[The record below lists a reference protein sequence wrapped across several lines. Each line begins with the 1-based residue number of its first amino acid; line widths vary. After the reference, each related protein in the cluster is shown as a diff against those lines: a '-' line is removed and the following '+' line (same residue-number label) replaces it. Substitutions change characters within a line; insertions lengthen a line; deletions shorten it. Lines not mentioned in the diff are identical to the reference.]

1 MSKNPPPPHLRDV
14 PEYLLDKPTK
24 EAREMVKLARDAMG
38 NNNRRK
44 GSKRKLRKEGDPL
57 KAIYAT
63 V

>member
-1 MSKNPPPPHLRDV
+1 V

-24 EAREMVKLARDAMG
+24 EARDMVKLASDAMG

-44 GSKRKLRKEGDPL
+44 GSKRKFRKDGDPL
-57 KAIYAT
+57 KAISAL